1 MQSNQQYKNLAA
13 DALAN
18 MRAAMAAGSARW
30 GAVAAK
36 ANYREPLPGERVG
49 KADLPGW
56 LLTPAQAQGIAMQQE
71 LCHQLIDL
79 LAKMNENA
87 VVYELPLPL
96 MATVAAAERLLQVDD
111 VVKKCRFAAAKLGI
125 EPVQAKLKFTLY
137 EARAPK
143 RAQQPKAA

>member
-49 KADLPGW
+49 NK
-56 LLTPAQAQGIAMQQE
+56 
-71 LCHQLIDL
+71 
-79 LAKMNENA
+79 NA
-87 VVYELPLPL
+87 IKS
-96 MATVAAAERLLQVDD
+96 TV
-111 VVKKCRFAAAKLGI
+111 
-125 EPVQAKLKFTLY
+125 
-137 EARAPK
+137 
-143 RAQQPKAA
+143 

>member
-87 VVYELPLPL
+87 VVYELPLPP
-96 MATVAAAERLLQVDD
+96 
-111 VVKKCRFAAAKLGI
+111 AK
-125 EPVQAKLKFTLY
+125 P
-137 EARAPK
+137 P
-143 RAQQPKAA
+143 PSPW